1 MSMMD
6 RGNHPH
12 IAWTL
17 SLFQVLDSNSSV
29 MQFADFSD
37 REGSD
42 ALDTITLTQFWAGL
56 LLVATLQWIVFA
68 DGKIAAQCSISGVI
82 LVRLEL
88 SLGLYDPNISQYIHQ
103 LYIYTSTIYI
113 HQLYIYI
120 NYLHP
125 HQWLGVTSTA
135 SCVDG
140 AQGLGMESTTVE
152 PGAFRGWRIPVVGCQ
167 RAVGKPINLFYIIW
181 GFPPLAGRF
190 IMEIHVNMIYR
201 GHTLGNLHLWNTK
214 MIFLHSDW
222 LLAGSQRI
230 LPCNPSVTA

>member
-1 MSMMD
+1 MISQHD
-6 RGNHPH
+6 FELCRTVFPGGWRAIPFSAHWRWEKWAKIIGPTSPCRWWIGGNHPH

-103 LYIYTSTIYI
+103 LYIYINYIYTSTIYI
-113 HQLYIYI
+113 HQLSTSTPMVRGYI
-120 NYLHP
+120 NCF
-125 HQWLGVTSTA
+125 V
-135 SCVDG
+135 C
-140 AQGLGMESTTVE
+140 
-152 PGAFRGWRIPVVGCQ
+152 GWRSGAGNGVDHC
-167 RAVGKPINLFYIIW
+167 RAWRFSGMAHPSGRMPESCGKTYQSVLHYMGVSPIGWKVYN
-181 GFPPLAGRF
+181 
-190 IMEIHVNMIYR
+190 
-201 GHTLGNLHLWNTK
+201 GN
-214 MIFLHSDW
+214 
-222 LLAGSQRI
+222 
-230 LPCNPSVTA
+230 PC